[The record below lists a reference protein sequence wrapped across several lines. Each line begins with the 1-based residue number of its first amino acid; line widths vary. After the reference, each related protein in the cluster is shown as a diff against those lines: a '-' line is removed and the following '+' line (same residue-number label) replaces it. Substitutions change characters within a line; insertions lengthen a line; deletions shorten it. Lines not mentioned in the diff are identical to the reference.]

1 MWGVLGLR
9 LYGKLIKERK
19 IMREEVA
26 INEDINL
33 AFHDKLEKCLVEVSG
48 KLDCPVPLWL
58 EKNTKEFVSYRKTFF
73 TSEQFM
79 EKVWFDK
86 LEIRIEE

>member
-1 MWGVLGLR
+1 MR

-19 IMREEVA
+19 IMREEFA
-26 INEDINL
+26 ENTDNKL
-33 AFHDKLEKCLVEVSG
+33 PFHDKLEACLIEVCR

-58 EKNTKEFVSYRKTFF
+58 NKNTKEFGLYRKTFF
-73 TSEQFM
+73 PQEQFM

>member
-1 MWGVLGLR
+1 MR

-19 IMREEVA
+19 IMREEFA
-26 INEDINL
+26 ENIDNNL
-33 AFHDKLEKCLVEVSG
+33 SFHDKLEVCLVDVCR
-48 KLDCPVPLWL
+48 KLECQVPLWL
-58 EKNTKEFVSYRKTFF
+58 NKNTKEFAQYRKTFF
-73 TSEQFM
+73 PQEQFM